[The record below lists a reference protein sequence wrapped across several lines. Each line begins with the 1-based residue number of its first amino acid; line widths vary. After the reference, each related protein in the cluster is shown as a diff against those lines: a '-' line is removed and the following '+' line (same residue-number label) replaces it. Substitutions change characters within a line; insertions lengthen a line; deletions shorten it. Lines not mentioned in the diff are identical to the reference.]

1 MAVVEF
7 ILDDGFVPEKASD
20 GAAGFDIRASESV
33 VIPPGMRVA
42 VGTGVSMAIPEGFE
56 GQVRPRSGMA
66 FKYGVTV
73 LNAPGT
79 IDSDYRGEVKVCLIN
94 HGHQPF
100 TIERGDRIAQL
111 VFKRVEEVY
120 FGEAEELNDTI
131 RGVGGFGS
139 TGVA

>member
-1 MAVVEF
+1 MAVVE
-7 ILDDGFVPEKASD
+7 IVSHDGFTPEKATD
-20 GAAGFDIRASESV
+20 GAAGFDVRSNEDV

-42 VGTGVSMAIPEGFE
+42 VGTGLEMAIEEGFE
-56 GQVRPRSGMA
+56 VQVRPRSGLA
-66 FKYGVTV
+66 FKHGVTV

-100 TIERGDRIAQL
+100 TIGRGDRIAQL
-111 VFKRVEEVY
+111 VVSRVEDAYFVEVN
-120 FGEAEELNDTI
+120 ELDTTV

-139 TGVA
+139 TGVN